1 MQSHAFVSEISD
13 HNPLPSRAVI
23 VAGIYAHARARC
35 ACFAKGHAG
44 GHRLIC
50 KSTVAVVL
58 VELIWLSVVGN
69 EEIHPTVAV
78 VVEQCDPERFAGG
91 IVESSA
97 LCDVF
102 KSAVTPVVI

>member
-1 MQSHAFVSEISD
+1 MKTAA
-13 HNPLPSRAVI
+13 HNPMPSRADQ
-23 VAGIYAHARARC
+23 VAGISAHARARC

-50 KSTVAVVL
+50 KSTVAVIL

-69 EEIHPTVAV
+69 EEIHPTIAV
-78 VVEQCDPERFAGG
+78 VVDQCDPDRFARG

-97 LCDVF
+97 LCDGF
-102 KSAVTPVVI
+102 KTAATPVTL